1 MAVDGV
7 SGATALGE
15 YATTGISQYSAL
27 DAFIGIIPGSVG
39 ETSVIAIML
48 GAGLLLFT
56 GIASWRIMLSAVVGG
71 VVMGLI
77 FNAVAPFALSAEQQA
92 FMAVPFWQQLV
103 MGGFAFGVVYMA
115 TDPVSGSQTD
125 TGKYVYG
132 FLIGF
137 LSIMIRV
144 FNPAY
149 PEGVMLAILFMN
161 TMAPLVDHY
170 VIQANIKKR
179 EQRLALKTA
188 TA

>member
-1 MAVDGV
+1 
-7 SGATALGE
+7 
-15 YATTGISQYSAL
+15 
-27 DAFIGIIPGSVG
+27 
-39 ETSVIAIML
+39 
-48 GAGLLLFT
+48 
-56 GIASWRIMLSAVVGG
+56 
-71 VVMGLI
+71 
-77 FNAVAPFALSAEQQA
+77 
-92 FMAVPFWQQLV
+92 MAVPFWQQLV